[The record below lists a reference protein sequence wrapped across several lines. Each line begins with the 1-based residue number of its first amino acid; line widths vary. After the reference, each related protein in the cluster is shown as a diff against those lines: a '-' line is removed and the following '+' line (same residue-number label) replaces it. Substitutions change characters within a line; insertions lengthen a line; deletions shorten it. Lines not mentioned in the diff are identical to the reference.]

1 MRDGRNPNDASTS
14 DWAFSFEA
22 IIASIIIVIMTI
34 QHLHSYCHSK
44 RRHSDNDGK
53 SCVSPQLPF
62 VAPLSPEP

>member
-34 QHLHSYCHSK
+34 H
-44 RRHSDNDGK
+44 
-53 SCVSPQLPF
+53 VSITTVTARGGTAIMTASLVVTP
-62 VAPLSPEP
+62 ASIRCTIEP